1 MDLSVIIVNYRTA
14 GLVRDCLRTL
24 YAANSDLDYEV
35 FVVDNASGD
44 DSRSSITGEFPA
56 VRWIQMDYNS
66 GFARANNAAIRQSQ
80 AKTVLLLNSDT
91 LIEEQAVAGCWRAL
105 SESSYVAAGVQLLNP
120 DRTPQLSGFYFVKGG
135 LNHLLPLPYLGS
147 FIKWL
152 GGLFHVAKPHV
163 PDARS
168 VEEVDWING
177 AFMMVK
183 RSAIDEAGLMDEDFF
198 LYAEEVEWC
207 GRLRKIGRICIDG
220 RFHVIH
226 LQGASANETFGSEG
240 KGYYN
245 LYDRKGLQIMLS
257 NFVRIRKQYGRG
269 WFLVQ
274 LFFYLFGIPFF
285 FVARVIAGL
294 SGKPRYN
301 WTQYRQYCANVG
313 RIVRKSPII
322 LRNKPYFYK
331 VI

>member
-14 GLVRDCLRTL
+14 NLVKDCLRTL
-24 YAANSDLDYEV
+24 FAETTGLEYEV
-35 FVVDNASGD
+35 IVVDNASGD
-44 DSRSSITGEFPA
+44 DSRSVVTAEFPT
-56 VRWIQMDYNS
+56 VRWIQMEYNS
-66 GFARANNAAIRQSQ
+66 GFARANNAAIRQSLG
-80 AKTVLLLNSDT
+80 KTVLLLNSDT
-91 LIEEQAVAGCWRAL
+91 LVEAQAVTGCWRAL
-105 SESSYVAAGVQLLNP
+105 MESPYVASGVQLLNT

-135 LNHLLPLPYLGS
+135 LNYLLPLPYLGS

-152 GGLFHVAKPHV
+152 GGLFQVAKPHV

-177 AFMMVK
+177 AFMMV
-183 RSAIDEAGLMDEDFF
+183 RREAIEKAGLMDEDFF

-207 GRLRKIGRICIDG
+207 SRLRKTGRICING
-220 RFHVIH
+220 QFHVIH
-226 LQGASANETFGSEG
+226 LQGASANETFGSVG

-257 NFVRIRKQYGRG
+257 NFVRIRKQFGSG

-274 LFFYLFGIPFF
+274 LLFYLFGIPVF
-285 FVARVIAGL
+285 FVARVIAGI
-294 SGKPRYN
+294 GGRPRYS
-301 WTQYRQYCANVG
+301 WTQFRQYTANVG
-313 RIVRKSPII
+313 RIVAKSGII